1 MSRFAEEKDDDVHHD
16 VHHDVHRGRRGN
28 RVRAGFPVFD
38 DDCEE
43 DLDSIDGFAAS
54 DKGGSDDVQAL
65 KSQLAAMAARN
76 KALEDEL
83 RGSQVE
89 NERLAKKLDDA
100 KLDDARARRRGSGN
114 AAGLGLRIPTP
125 PQTPY
130 ERRAFTPRSASSVRS
145 GRSLTSSICSA
156 TKQPVS
162 LPHHKPAHTAAFP

>member
-28 RVRAGFPVFD
+28 RVRAGFPVFED
-38 DDCEE
+38 DFDE
-43 DLDSIDGFAAS
+43 DDSSGVFAAS

-162 LPHHKPAHTAAFP
+162 LPHPQTRTHTAAFP